1 MSGGIDLLTRLTAK
15 FRSLPGVGA
24 KTAQRYAL
32 AVLDMSS
39 DDVKDFATALVDAK
53 ERIHYCSVCGN
64 LTEEDVCSICKTR
77 DSSVICV
84 VKSPRDVMAMEKLND
99 YKGVYHVLHGTLDPL
114 NGVGP
119 SDINVTSLLR
129 RIQGVKEVIMAT
141 NPDPSGEATAQYIA
155 MLLKPMNV
163 KVTRLMSG
171 LPANSDIEF
180 ADELTLLRALNDRKT
195 I

>member
-1 MSGGIDLLTRLTAK
+1 MAGVDLLTRLTAK
-15 FRSLPGVGA
+15 FRTLPGVGA

-32 AVLDMSS
+32 AVIDMSK
-39 DDVKDFATALVDAK
+39 DDVESFANAMTEAK
-53 ERIHYCSVCGN
+53 EKIRYCSVCGN
-64 LTEEDVCSICKTR
+64 LTDEDVCSICKTR
-77 DSSVICV
+77 DNSVICV

-99 YKGVYHVLHGTLDPL
+99 FKGVYHVLHGTLDPL

-119 SDINVTSLLR
+119 GDINVTSLLR

>member
-1 MSGGIDLLTRLTAK
+1 MAGSVDILTKLTAK
-15 FRSLPGVGA
+15 FRTLPGVGA

-32 AVLDMSS
+32 AVIDMTK
-39 DDVKDFATALVDAK
+39 DDVQDFANAMTEAK
-53 ERIHYCSVCGN
+53 DKIRYCSVCGN
-64 LTEEDVCSICKTR
+64 LTDSEVCSICKTR
-77 DSSVICV
+77 DNSVICV

-119 SDINVTSLLR
+119 SDINLTSLLQ

-180 ADELTLLRALNDRKT
+180 ADELTLLRALNDRKVL
-195 I
+195 

>member
-1 MSGGIDLLTRLTAK
+1 MSNGIDSLTRLTAK

-32 AVLDMSS
+32 AVIDMEKSE
-39 DDVKDFATALVDAK
+39 VEDFASAIIEAK
-53 ERIHYCSVCGN
+53 EKIHYCSVCGN
-64 LTEEDVCSICKTR
+64 LTDSDVCSICKTR

-119 SDINVTSLLR
+119 SDINVTSLLKR
-129 RIQGVKEVIMAT
+129 LQGVKEVIMAT

>member
-1 MSGGIDLLTRLTAK
+1 MAGEIDLLTKLTAK

-32 AVLDMSS
+32 AVIDMPLE
-39 DDVKDFATALVDAK
+39 DVKAFSEAMTEAK
-53 ERIHYCSVCGN
+53 EKIHYCSVCGN
-64 LTEEDVCSICKTR
+64 LTEDDVCSICRTR
-77 DSSVICV
+77 DTSVICV
-84 VKSPRDVMAMEKLND
+84 VKSPRDVIAMEKLND
-99 YKGVYHVLHGTLDPL
+99 FKGTYHVLHGTLDPL

-119 SDINVTSLLR
+119 SDINVASLMR
-129 RIQGVKEVIMAT
+129 RMQGVKEVIMAT
-141 NPDPSGEATAQYIA
+141 NPDPSGEATAQYVA

-171 LPANSDIEF
+171 LPANADIEF
-180 ADELTLLRALNDRKT
+180 ADELTLLRAFNDRKT

>member
-1 MSGGIDLLTRLTAK
+1 MAGDVDLLTKLTAK

-32 AVLDMSS
+32 AVIDMSREE
-39 DDVKDFATALVDAK
+39 VADFASTMNEAK
-53 ERIHYCSVCGN
+53 EKIRYCSVCGN
-64 LTEEDVCSICKTR
+64 LTDDEVCSICKTR
-77 DSSVICV
+77 DNSVICV

-99 YKGVYHVLHGTLDPL
+99 FKGVYHVLHGTLDPIS
-114 NGVGP
+114 GVGP
-119 SDINVTSLLR
+119 SDINLTSLMKR
-129 RIQGVKEVIMAT
+129 VQGVKEVIMAT
-141 NPDPSGEATAQYIA
+141 NPDPSGEATAQYVA
-155 MLLKPMNV
+155 MLLKPMNI

-195 I
+195 L